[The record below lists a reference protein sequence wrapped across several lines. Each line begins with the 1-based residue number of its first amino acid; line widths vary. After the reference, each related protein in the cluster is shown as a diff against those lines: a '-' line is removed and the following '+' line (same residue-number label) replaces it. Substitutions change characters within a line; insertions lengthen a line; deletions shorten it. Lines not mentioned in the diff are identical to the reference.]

1 MQAPYDICLKGCA
14 LVEDKMSSDMQLSRQ
29 KLGSIPF
36 TVSARVAMQ
45 LGRESISSSIVA
57 IIELVKNAYDAD
69 ATNVDIKFVGLDT
82 DSPSIVIED
91 NGSGMTKD
99 ELLDHWMLIGTSN
112 KLATKKSARKKRV
125 LIGEKGLGRLGLDRL
140 CHKTI
145 IQSFTQGDSH
155 GIELEIDWAKY
166 EGVDDRLEKIKHD
179 YYSILKEIPD
189 TYTGKP
195 KKYTKGIRLILQDLK
210 DIWTPEYLKDLKQ
223 ELSLL
228 ISPFAGINDFCINLE
243 SGMGWKDIDG
253 NVTSTDIVEAAEW
266 KIGAIIDDEGKVT
279 YNFSSPIHKK
289 NSYQFDPTH
298 WKEFISKAGSFPR
311 CGPLSMKIYYYPR
324 KDVELGKI
332 KLTTS
337 QIKSFL
343 DSNQGIRIYRDNFR
357 VSPYGQPDGEGDW
370 LKLSYR
376 RQASPGGVTQSGY
389 RVGYNQVVGSVFIKR
404 EVNKTLNDQTNREG
418 ILEGDGFND
427 LKLFALK
434 IIEAFE
440 YYRKNFEQGR
450 RQDKDF
456 DKARVAA
463 EKTTQESQIALD
475 ELRNTQKKLQ
485 KLFINAKQKGEPLDT
500 KKIDNLLESAIS
512 EVSVSISKTQ
522 EAQKEFVDAAQEKEE
537 LLIQEKNTLGNLA
550 SLGILT
556 TSFGHETLASTNL
569 VAICSMQLKRDLPT
583 NLFMV
588 SEDTRKAIID
598 NLNTLTKESHK
609 IDTFANF
616 ALKNITRD
624 KRKRKKIYINRIAK
638 DVFSFFK
645 SSLDEKNIKYT
656 HNIEENLPPILGFEI
671 DWESIFVNF
680 ITNSIWAIV
689 ESDKETR
696 VIHLD
701 IKTSRGYLELSFSDS
716 GKGLEKGTEDKIF
729 ESGFSTKRNQKGEI
743 IGTGMGLA
751 IVKNF
756 VESYDNASITC
767 KSPCKLG
774 GAEFDVRIPVIA
786 ESGKNER

>member
-1 MQAPYDICLKGCA
+1 MK
-14 LVEDKMSSDMQLSRQ
+14 SDMQLSRQ

-69 ATNVDIKFVGLDT
+69 AGKVEIKFVGLDT
-82 DSPSIVIED
+82 QSPSIVIED
-91 NGSGMTKD
+91 DGNGMSLQ
-99 ELLDHWMLIGTSN
+99 ELLDCWMLIGTSKKLVTN
-112 KLATKKSARKKRV
+112 KSDRKRRI

-140 CHKTI
+140 CRKTI
-145 IQSFTQGDSH
+145 IQSFTVLGSR
-155 GIELEIDWAKY
+155 GVELFIDWSKY
-166 EGVDDRLEKIKHD
+166 EGVNDKLENISHD
-179 YYSILKEIPD
+179 YYSISKQISD
-189 TYTGKP
+189 IYTGKP
-195 KKYTKGIRLILQDLK
+195 LRYKKGTRLILQELK
-210 DIWTPEYLKDLKQ
+210 DEWTAEYLKELKQ

-243 SGMGWKDIDG
+243 SGIGLKDIDG
-253 NVTSTDIVEAAEW
+253 NVTSTDTVEAAEW
-266 KIGAIIDDEGKVT
+266 KIRASIDDKEQVI
-279 YNFSSPIHKK
+279 YSFESPIHKN
-289 NSYQFDPTH
+289 NSYQFKPTP
-298 WKEFISKAGSFPR
+298 WKDIIKPGSFPR
-311 CGPLSMKIYYYPR
+311 CGPLSMTIYFYPR
-324 KDVELGKI
+324 QEVELGKL
-332 KLTTS
+332 KLTTG
-337 QIKSFL
+337 QIKNFL

-370 LKLSYR
+370 LKLSFR
-376 RQASPGGVTQSGY
+376 RQASPGGVSQSGY

-404 EVNKTLNDQTNREG
+404 GVNKTLNDQTNREG

-427 LKLFALK
+427 LRRFALK
-434 IIEAFE
+434 IIEQFE
-440 YYRKNFEQGR
+440 YFRRDFEQGR
-450 RQDKDF
+450 KQDKDF
-456 DKARVAA
+456 DRARVAA
-463 EKTTQESQIALD
+463 EKTTKESQKALD
-475 ELRNTQKKLQ
+475 ELRDTQKKLQ
-485 KLFINAKQKGEPLDT
+485 KIFVSAKQKGESPDAT
-500 KKIDNLLESAIS
+500 KIHNLLESAIS
-512 EVSVSISKTQ
+512 EVGTSITKTQ

-537 LLIQEKNTLGNLA
+537 LLVQEKNTLGNLA

-569 VAICSMQLKRDLPT
+569 VAICSMQLKRDLPS

-588 SEDTRKAIID
+588 SENISKAIEE

-624 KRKRKKIYINRIAK
+624 KRKRKNIYINRIAK

-656 HNIEENLPPILGFEI
+656 NNIDENVPPILGFEI

-689 ESDKETR
+689 ESDKKTR
-696 VIHLD
+696 VINLD
-701 IKTSRGYLELSFSDS
+701 IKNTKAYLEIIFSDS

-729 ESGFSTKRNQKGEI
+729 EPGFSTKRNQKGEVT
-743 IGTGMGLA
+743 GTGMGLA

-756 VESYDNASITC
+756 VESYDNASIVC
-767 KSPCKLG
+767 ISPCKLG
-774 GAEFDVRIPVIA
+774 GVEFDIRLP
-786 ESGKNER
+786 E

>member
-1 MQAPYDICLKGCA
+1 MTGELQTHRK
-14 LVEDKMSSDMQLSRQ
+14 
-29 KLGSIPF
+29 KLGGIPF

-69 ATNVDIKFVGLDT
+69 ATKVDIKFVGLDT
-82 DSPSIVIED
+82 TSPSIVIED

-99 ELLDHWMLIGTSN
+99 DLLDHWMLIGTQN
-112 KLATKKSARKKRV
+112 KLVAKKSEKKKRI

-145 IQSFTQGDSH
+145 IQSFTRNDSH

-166 EGVDDRLEKIKHD
+166 EGVDDRLEKIEHD

-189 TYTGKP
+189 TYTGKTI
-195 KKYTKGIRLILQDLK
+195 KYTKGTRLILQDLK
-210 DIWTPEYLKDLKQ
+210 DNWTLEYLMNLKQ

-228 ISPFAGINDFCINLE
+228 ISPFAGINDFRINLE
-243 SGMGWKDIDG
+243 SGMGWNDIDG

-266 KIGAIIDDEGKVT
+266 KIRASIDDEDKVT

-289 NSYQFDPTH
+289 NSYQFEPTL
-298 WKEFISKAGSFPR
+298 WKEFINKPGSFPR
-311 CGPLSMKIYYYPR
+311 CGPLSMTIYFYPR
-324 KDVELGKI
+324 QEVELGKL

-370 LKLSYR
+370 LKLSFR
-376 RQASPGGVTQSGY
+376 RQASPGGVSQSGY
-389 RVGYNQVVGSVFIKR
+389 RAGYNQVVGSVFIKR
-404 EVNKTLNDQTNREG
+404 EVNKTLYDQTNREG

-427 LKLFALK
+427 LKTFAIK
-434 IIEAFE
+434 IITQFE
-440 YYRKNFEQGR
+440 YFRKDFEQGR
-450 RQDKDF
+450 RQDKHF

-463 EKTTQESQIALD
+463 EKTTQETQKALD

-500 KKIDNLLESAIS
+500 TKIDNLLESAIS
-512 EVSVSISKTQ
+512 EVSASIAKTQ

-624 KRKRKKIYINRIAK
+624 KRKRKNIYINRIAK

-656 HNIEENLPPILGFEI
+656 NNIDERILPILGFEI

-689 ESDKETR
+689 ESDHQTR

-701 IKTSRGYLELSFSDS
+701 IKNTKGFLEISFSDS

-729 ESGFSTKRNQKGEI
+729 EPGFSTKRNLKGEVT
-743 IGTGMGLA
+743 GTGMGLA

-756 VESYDNASITC
+756 VESYDNASITF

-774 GAEFDVRIPVIA
+774 GAEFDVRIPLM
-786 ESGKNER
+786 KNSLKT

>member
-1 MQAPYDICLKGCA
+1 MN
-14 LVEDKMSSDMQLSRQ
+14 SDMQLSRQ

-69 ATNVDIKFVGLDT
+69 ATNVDIKFVGLDA
-82 DSPSIVIED
+82 DSPSIVLED

-140 CHKTI
+140 CRKTI

-155 GIELEIDWAKY
+155 GIELEIEWAKY

-179 YYSILKEIPD
+179 YYSVPKEIPD

-195 KKYTKGIRLILQDLK
+195 KKYTKGTRLILQGLK
-210 DIWTPEYLKDLKQ
+210 DDWTLEYLTDLKQ

-228 ISPFAGINDFCINLE
+228 ISPFAGINDFRINLE
-243 SGMGWKDIDG
+243 SAMGWKDIDG

-266 KIGAIIDDEGKVT
+266 RIEANIDDEDRVT
-279 YNFSSPIHKK
+279 YKFISPIHKK
-289 NSYQFDPTH
+289 SHQFAPTL
-298 WKEFISKAGSFPR
+298 WKEFFSKAGSFPR

-324 KDVELGKI
+324 KEVELGKL
-332 KLTTS
+332 KLSTS
-337 QIKSFL
+337 QISNFL
-343 DSNQGIRIYRDNFR
+343 NSNQGIRIYRDNFR
-357 VSPYGQPDGEGDW
+357 VSPYGQPNGEGDW

-427 LKLFALK
+427 LKTFAIK
-434 IIEAFE
+434 IITQFE
-440 YYRKNFEQGR
+440 YFRKDFEQGR
-450 RQDKDF
+450 KQDKDF

-463 EKTTQESQIALD
+463 EKTTQESQKALD

-485 KLFINAKQKGEPLDT
+485 KLFINAKQKGGLIDT
-500 KKIDNLLESAIS
+500 TKIDNLLESAIS
-512 EVSVSISKTQ
+512 EVSASISKTQ

-569 VAICSMQLKRDLPT
+569 VAVCSMQLKRDLPR

-588 SEDTRKAIID
+588 SENTRKAIVE

-645 SSLDEKNIKYT
+645 LSLDEKNIKYT
-656 HNIEENLPPILGFEI
+656 HNIEEDLPPILGFEI

-689 ESDKETR
+689 ESDRETR

-701 IKTSRGYLELSFSDS
+701 IRITRGYLELSFSDS

-729 ESGFSTKRNQKGEI
+729 EPGFSTKRNQKGEV

-756 VESYDNASITC
+756 VEGYDNSSITC

-774 GAEFDVRIPVIA
+774 GAEFGVHIPVLA
-786 ESGKNER
+786 ESGKDER

>member
-1 MQAPYDICLKGCA
+1 MNSDI
-14 LVEDKMSSDMQLSRQ
+14 QLSRQ

-69 ATNVDIKFVGLDT
+69 AVNVAIKFVGLDT

-91 NGSGMTKD
+91 DGSGMTKD
-99 ELLDHWMLIGTSN
+99 ELLDHWMLIGTPN
-112 KLATKKSARKKRV
+112 KLATKYSAHKGRV

-145 IQSFTQGDSH
+145 IQSFTRNKSH

-179 YYSILKEIPD
+179 YYSILKITD

-195 KKYTKGIRLILQDLK
+195 KKYTKGIRLILQGLK
-210 DIWTPEYLKDLKQ
+210 DNWTTEYLKDLKK

-266 KIGAIIDDEGKVT
+266 KIGASIDDEGKVT
-279 YNFSSPIHKK
+279 YNFSSPFHKK
-289 NSYQFDPTH
+289 NSYQFAPTL
-298 WKEFISKAGSFPR
+298 WKEFISKAGSSPR

-324 KDVELGKI
+324 KNIELGKL

-337 QIKSFL
+337 QIKGFL

-434 IIEAFE
+434 VIEQFE
-440 YYRKNFEQGR
+440 YFRKNFEQGR

-463 EKTTQESQIALD
+463 EKTTQESQKALD
-475 ELRNTQKKLQ
+475 ELQNTQKKLQ
-485 KLFINAKQKGEPLDT
+485 KLFINAKQKGEPLNT
-500 KKIDNLLESAIS
+500 TKIDNLLGRTIS
-512 EVSVSISKTQ
+512 EVSASISKTQ
-522 EAQKEFVDAAQEKEE
+522 DAQKEFIDAAQEKEE

-569 VAICSMQLKRDLPT
+569 VTICSIQLKRDLPT

-588 SEDTRKAIID
+588 SENTRKAIIE
-598 NLNTLTKESHK
+598 NLNTLTKETRK

-656 HNIEENLPPILGFEI
+656 RNIEEDLPTILGFEI

-689 ESDKETR
+689 ESDNQTR

-701 IKTSRGYLELSFSDS
+701 IKNTKGYLEIRFSDS

-729 ESGFSTKRNQKGEI
+729 EPGFSTKRNPKGEV

-756 VESYDNASITC
+756 VENHDNASITC
-767 KSPCKLG
+767 KSHCKLG
-774 GAEFDVRIPVIA
+774 GAEFDIRIPLMKDIA
-786 ESGKNER
+786 NAERQKDE

>member
-1 MQAPYDICLKGCA
+1 MAGEIQTPRK
-14 LVEDKMSSDMQLSRQ
+14 
-29 KLGSIPF
+29 KLGRIPF

-69 ATNVDIKFVGLDT
+69 AGKVEIKFVGLGT
-82 DSPSIVIED
+82 QSPSFVIED
-91 NGSGMTKD
+91 DGNGMSQQ
-99 ELLDHWMLIGTSN
+99 ELLDCWMLIGTSN
-112 KLATKKSARKKRV
+112 KLATRKSARKKRV

-140 CHKTI
+140 CQRTI
-145 IQSFTQGDSH
+145 IQSFTVDNPRGV
-155 GIELEIDWAKY
+155 ELMIDWTKY
-166 EGVDDRLEKIKHD
+166 EDVDDKLENISHD
-179 YYSILKEIPD
+179 YYSISKEISD

-195 KKYTKGIRLILQDLK
+195 LKYKKGTRLILQGLK
-210 DIWTPEYLKDLKQ
+210 DDWTPEYLKDLRQ

-266 KIGAIIDDEGKVT
+266 KIRASIDDEDKVT
-279 YNFSSPIHKK
+279 YNFTSPIHK
-289 NSYQFDPTH
+289 NNRYQFEPTL
-298 WKEFISKAGSFPR
+298 WKEFINKSGSVPR
-311 CGPLSMKIYYYPR
+311 CGPLSMTIYFYPR
-324 KDVELGKI
+324 QEVELGKL

-337 QIKSFL
+337 QIKGFL

-357 VSPYGQPDGEGDW
+357 VSPYGQPNGDGDW
-370 LKLSYR
+370 LKLSFR
-376 RQASPGGVTQSGY
+376 RQASPGGVSQPGY

-427 LKLFALK
+427 LKTFAIK
-434 IIEAFE
+434 IITQFE
-440 YYRKNFEQGR
+440 YFRKDFEQGR
-450 RQDKDF
+450 RPDKHF

-463 EKTTQESQIALD
+463 EKTTQETQKALE
-475 ELRNTQKKLQ
+475 ELRNTQKELQ
-485 KLFINAKQKGEPLDT
+485 KLFIGAKQKGESLDT
-500 KKIDNLLESAIS
+500 TKINNLLGIAIG
-512 EVSVSISKTQ
+512 EVSVSVSKTQ

-569 VAICSMQLKRDLPT
+569 VAICSMQLKRDLPG

-588 SEDTRKAIID
+588 SEDTRKAIAE
-598 NLNTLTKESHK
+598 NLNTLTKESRK

-624 KRKRKKIYINRIAK
+624 KRKRKKIYINKIAK

-645 SSLDEKNIKYT
+645 LSLDEKNIEYT
-656 HNIEENLPPILGFEI
+656 KNIDENILPILGFEI

-689 ESDKETR
+689 ESDNQTR
-696 VIHLD
+696 VIHLE
-701 IKTSRGYLELSFSDS
+701 IKN
-716 GKGLEKGTEDKIF
+716 
-729 ESGFSTKRNQKGEI
+729 TKRFLSE
-743 IGTGMGLA
+743 
-751 IVKNF
+751 
-756 VESYDNASITC
+756 
-767 KSPCKLG
+767 
-774 GAEFDVRIPVIA
+774 
-786 ESGKNER
+786 